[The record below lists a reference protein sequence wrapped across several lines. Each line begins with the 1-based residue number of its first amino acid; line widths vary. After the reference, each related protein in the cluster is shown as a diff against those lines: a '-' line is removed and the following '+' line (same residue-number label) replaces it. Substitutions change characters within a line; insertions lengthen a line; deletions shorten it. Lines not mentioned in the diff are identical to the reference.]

1 MPKNYVKV
9 AQQAK
14 LWSTDVLL
22 SPGKR
27 TLARSLADLAE
38 ILSDPQYGCPSEYF
52 AADMMYCLLC
62 KSASRDR
69 SCAEPACP
77 GGADCPLIGKAQH

>member
-1 MPKNYVKV
+1 MPRNYVKV

-52 AADMMYCLLC
+52 AAEMMYCQLC
-62 KSASRDR
+62 KSASRGQ
-69 SCAEPACP
+69 CP
-77 GGADCPLIGKAQH
+77 GGADCPLIGKAH